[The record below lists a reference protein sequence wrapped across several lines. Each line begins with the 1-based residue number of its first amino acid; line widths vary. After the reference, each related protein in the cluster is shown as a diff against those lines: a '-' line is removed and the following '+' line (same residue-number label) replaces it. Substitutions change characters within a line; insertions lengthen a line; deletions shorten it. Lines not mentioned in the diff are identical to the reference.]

1 MNQSHSIAKNFIYQT
16 LTKIFQFVVPIITIP
31 YISRVLGSEGI
42 GAYSFTNS
50 VIQYFLL
57 IGALGVS
64 LHGSIA
70 IAKVRDDINERSR
83 VFWEIFS
90 FKLCTS
96 LIALC
101 LYLIFLF
108 TVDTQ
113 YKTLYLVQAIFLLS
127 TMLDISWFFVA
138 IEDFKKIF
146 IRDLLLKILI
156 VILIFAV
163 IRGKNDLNL
172 YALILSFSAVL
183 TQFIMWYNLKSNVVF
198 KKPDI
203 KKIAVH
209 FVPALIL
216 FIPLISGNINATFD
230 RIMLGIFSNVSEVGY
245 YDMAQKIITL
255 SFTAITSLSI
265 VIMPRM
271 SNLIAKKDYDCLENL
286 TVKSFRFI
294 SFLAVPMSLGL
305 ITISANFVPW
315 FFGKE
320 FLKTSTIIIISA
332 PFILFYSWGIFLTN
346 QIMLPMNM
354 GNKVTL
360 FTFLGALLNIIFNLL
375 LIPEYNSYGAAFA
388 WLMAKIIIV
397 ASLFYYLKNLL
408 PLKNMFK
415 EFWKYCISGLI
426 MFVSLSGLGMVLP
439 ANIITTFIQIFTGI
453 IIYITSAF
461 ILKTEINTMVIKKT
475 LQLSSLQE
483 KLKLDMN

>member
-146 IRDLLLKILI
+146 IRDLLLKICYQ
-156 VILIFAV
+156 
-163 IRGKNDLNL
+163 GK
-172 YALILSFSAVL
+172 
-183 TQFIMWYNLKSNVVF
+183 K
-198 KKPDI
+198 
-203 KKIAVH
+203 
-209 FVPALIL
+209 
-216 FIPLISGNINATFD
+216 
-230 RIMLGIFSNVSEVGY
+230 
-245 YDMAQKIITL
+245 
-255 SFTAITSLSI
+255 
-265 VIMPRM
+265 
-271 SNLIAKKDYDCLENL
+271 
-286 TVKSFRFI
+286 
-294 SFLAVPMSLGL
+294 
-305 ITISANFVPW
+305 
-315 FFGKE
+315 
-320 FLKTSTIIIISA
+320 
-332 PFILFYSWGIFLTN
+332 
-346 QIMLPMNM
+346 
-354 GNKVTL
+354 
-360 FTFLGALLNIIFNLL
+360 
-375 LIPEYNSYGAAFA
+375 
-388 WLMAKIIIV
+388 
-397 ASLFYYLKNLL
+397 
-408 PLKNMFK
+408 
-415 EFWKYCISGLI
+415 
-426 MFVSLSGLGMVLP
+426 
-439 ANIITTFIQIFTGI
+439 
-453 IIYITSAF
+453 
-461 ILKTEINTMVIKKT
+461 
-475 LQLSSLQE
+475 
-483 KLKLDMN
+483 